1 MTMLFAMMAI
11 FAAISVTLAVW
22 LSFGPDGHTPAIFLR
37 RIFDLDT
44 ERNVPTLAQVSLL
57 LASAGLLALAALRG
71 RAAADGTV
79 AGWWILAVGFVL
91 LAVDEGWSFHEQLV
105 GPSHRA
111 LGHSVPRFLAYSW
124 VVPGFA
130 GVVIVLG
137 ILLRFLMRLPRA
149 LALRLV
155 GAGVVFL
162 GGCIGMEMVGTAYVL
177 RPGHSPTVY
186 CLIATAEESLEMCG
200 VILLIR
206 AMLAE
211 LSGGAELLHVALA
224 LQGASP
230 DAARVADAPRPT
242 AQREQSTR

>member
-1 MTMLFAMMAI
+1 MRPIREARLRQESAI
-11 FAAISVTLAVW
+11 RSQEQSLELIQ
-22 LSFGPDGHTPAIFLR
+22 R
-37 RIFDLDT
+37 ET
-44 ERNVPTLAQVSLL
+44 E
-57 LASAGLLALAALRG
+57 
-71 RAAADGTV
+71 
-79 AGWWILAVGFVL
+79 
-91 LAVDEGWSFHEQLV
+91 
-105 GPSHRA
+105 
-111 LGHSVPRFLAYSW
+111 
-124 VVPGFA
+124 
-130 GVVIVLG
+130 
-137 ILLRFLMRLPRA
+137 
-149 LALRLV
+149 LV

-186 CLIATAEESLEMCG
+186 CLIATTEESLEMCG

-230 DAARVADAPRPT
+230 DAARAADAPRPT